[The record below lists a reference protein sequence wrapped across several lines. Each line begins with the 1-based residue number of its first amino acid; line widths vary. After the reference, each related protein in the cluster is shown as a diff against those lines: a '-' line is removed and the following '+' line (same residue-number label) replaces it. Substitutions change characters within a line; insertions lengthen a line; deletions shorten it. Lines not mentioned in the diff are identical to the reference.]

1 MKKYS
6 DITGYS
12 DEKYK
17 LLYGTHLEDYDSITV
32 VITVIQI
39 TKRFVISE
47 P

>member
-17 LLYGTHLEDYDSITV
+17 LLYGKHPEDYDSITESL
-32 VITVIQI
+32 ITVIQLQ
-39 TKRFVISE
+39 KGL
-47 P
+47 